1 MDGFMVDA
9 YPVTVV
15 SLGSQESRS
24 SLQLVSAVNGLRLG
38 LEISKMLRGRWKK
51 HGKTVH
57 SATFLGI

>member
-1 MDGFMVDA
+1 MDGFMVGA

-38 LEISKMLRGRWKK
+38 LEISKML
-51 HGKTVH
+51 
-57 SATFLGI
+57 